1 MDNNIKRHTYEGILI
16 SKDNI
21 IIDVDKDIIELTGY
35 TEAELM
41 GKTLEETSKIF
52 RIDSQVNLLH
62 MKDKATIFLFTKEL
76 LPIEGK
82 ISCSTNEEKDQKIFK
97 FIRDYTNLTQE
108 KYDLLEIQSTTQ
120 GIGVSIFTY
129 PDLVLINGNQNFFN
143 FFDTPFNIRKNSIG
157 KSLVKIMPSYLSF
170 GYKDIKNHIDN
181 LGTPYY
187 MEEKCVK
194 INNNEK
200 EYWNISVVPMFVQS
214 KMPYVILSLR
224 DVTDKVLNQK
234 MLKQRNKQ
242 LEAIIN
248 NISDEIIIFDKNGD
262 IIQSN
267 RGLEKNFVFDNPSIT
282 NLNDITK
289 NAVILDKNNR
299 FIQDGDFP
307 FQRVARGQVVSEYE
321 MKIESV
327 SGILHKE
334 VSGSPIYDREG
345 DFSGGVMVYKD
356 IENRLALEEARLIK
370 IQNELL
376 SKVVKALDLEF
387 IRCSYPDFKI
397 LSINGRSFADLR
409 DKIYGTNPWKCPI
422 GENYFDIYPVNEEQ
436 KRRDLHYNLILK
448 KKTSFIDYDAHI
460 VDGDQRFFKTIIQS
474 IIGLNNKIVELI
486 FIAIDITDEVKAR
499 NKVEETLEMQN
510 QMFSTI
516 SHELKTPLSVIFS
529 ASQLIE
535 LDLMNQAN
543 SINKSDIRKNID
555 IIKQNCYRFTKLIN
569 NIIDLSRMESGF
581 YQLKLSN
588 KNIVEIVEDIVDSVR
603 PYVKNK
609 ELNIIFDTEVEE
621 RLISIDVD
629 KLERIMLNLISN
641 AVKFSPKDA
650 NIYVDIIDKVD
661 CVLIQVRDSGVGIK
675 KEYLSTIFDK
685 YKKVDNSLARNAE
698 GSGIGLYLVKTIVE
712 LMGGEIR
719 VESEP
724 GKGSLFTVS
733 LPVKLVDE
741 SEVINTI
748 AHPDNKKEQ
757 IYIEFSDIY
766 SKY

>member
-1 MDNNIKRHTYEGILI
+1 MDNNIKQHTYEGILI

-21 IIDVDKDIIELTGY
+21 IIDVDKGIIELTGY

-41 GKTLEETSKIF
+41 GKPLEEASKIF

-62 MKDKATIFLFTKEL
+62 MKDETTIFLFTKEL
-76 LPIEGK
+76 LPIKGK
-82 ISCSTNEEKDQKIFK
+82 ISCSTNEDKDQKIFK

-120 GIGVSIFTY
+120 GNGISILTY
-129 PDLVLINGNQNFFN
+129 PDLVLINGNQNFFD

-157 KSLVKIMPSYLSF
+157 KSLVKIVPSYLSF
-170 GYKDIKNHIDN
+170 GYRDIKNHIDN

-200 EYWNISVVPMFVQS
+200 EYWNISVVPMFVENN
-214 KMPYVILSLR
+214 MEYIILSVR
-224 DVTDKVLNQK
+224 DVTDKVVNQK
-234 MLKQRNKQ
+234 MLKKRNKQ
-242 LEAIIN
+242 LEAIIQ

-321 MKIESV
+321 MKIERV

-356 IENRLALEEARLIK
+356 IEDRLALEEARLIK
-370 IQNELL
+370 TQNELL

-397 LSINGRSFADLR
+397 LSINGRSFIDLR

-474 IIGLNNKIVELI
+474 IIGLN
-486 FIAIDITDEVKAR
+486 
-499 NKVEETLEMQN
+499 
-510 QMFSTI
+510 
-516 SHELKTPLSVIFS
+516 
-529 ASQLIE
+529 
-535 LDLMNQAN
+535 
-543 SINKSDIRKNID
+543 
-555 IIKQNCYRFTKLIN
+555 
-569 NIIDLSRMESGF
+569 
-581 YQLKLSN
+581 
-588 KNIVEIVEDIVDSVR
+588 
-603 PYVKNK
+603 
-609 ELNIIFDTEVEE
+609 
-621 RLISIDVD
+621 
-629 KLERIMLNLISN
+629 
-641 AVKFSPKDA
+641 
-650 NIYVDIIDKVD
+650 
-661 CVLIQVRDSGVGIK
+661 
-675 KEYLSTIFDK
+675 K